1 LSRIC
6 HASSPSTIRPEA
18 RASASSPGGQ
28 PLPASISPE
37 PTGRWRMTNRFG
49 IYLCRGSCWIKE
61 FVGGQLAL
69 SWRSLPAVSRLS
81 YWCCYDRGRIRII
94 SWRRGSSADFLA
106 SRTVAW
112 DSSLSANASKVL
124 STRALL
130 PIAPRRHSAASTLSN
145 SGEYILSIW
154 PLLRLG

>member
-1 LSRIC
+1 
-6 HASSPSTIRPEA
+6 
-18 RASASSPGGQ
+18 
-28 PLPASISPE
+28 
-37 PTGRWRMTNRFG
+37 MTNRFG
-49 IYLCRGSCWIKE
+49 IYLCRGSCCIKE
-61 FVGGQLAL
+61 FVGRAIGPVVA
-69 SWRSLPAVSRLS
+69 SLPAVSRLS

-94 SWRRGSSADFLA
+94 SWRRGSSAGFLA

-145 SGEYILSIW
+145 SGEHILSTW
-154 PLLRLG
+154 PLLRLLG